1 MVLFLDAAHFVWGA
15 FLGYLW
21 SKVRVFVRS
30 PTGRQ
35 RHNVLGALDAVSR
48 QIHIFTNDSYITA
61 VSVCSL
67 LSQVSTFYGRGLP
80 ITIFL
85 DNARYQHCELAKTQS
100 QLLGIELE
108 FLPTYS
114 PNLNLI
120 ERYWRWVKKECLNSR
135 YHPTFSAMK
144 EAINQC
150 LANSHETK
158 KEQLSSLL
166 SWKFQLF
173 SKVLVIN

>member
-1 MVLFLDAAHFVWGA
+1 VVLFLDAAHFVWGA

-21 SKVRVFVRS
+21 CIARVFVRS

-35 RHNVLGALDAVSR
+35 RYNVLGALDAVSR
-48 QIHIFTNDSYITA
+48 QIHIFTNDTYITA
-61 VSVCSL
+61 VSVCTL
-67 LSQVSTFYGRGLP
+67 LSQLSTFYGRGLP

-85 DNARYQHCELAKTQS
+85 DNARYQRCELTETHARS
-100 QLLGIELE
+100 LGIELE
-108 FLPTYS
+108 FLPSYS

-120 ERYWRWVKKECLNSR
+120 ERYWRWVKKECLNSH
-135 YHPTFSAMK
+135 YHPTFAAMK

-150 LANSHETK
+150 LTNSHKTK
-158 KEQLSSLL
+158 KEQLISLL

-173 SKVLVIN
+173 SKEIVIN